1 MQGDLAVAE
10 IAPDAAAIGVA
21 QRLVREVEAL
31 PAADRL
37 RVVIADGDPLA
48 RRVLRDVFQDGAG
61 FVVAA
66 EAADGI
72 EAVEL
77 AVHYRPEI
85 VLMDVGLSR
94 IDGIEATRRIVA
106 RAPDV
111 RVVFFSIPC
120 DEETQLRALRA
131 GACGFLSKELAVEN
145 VVAALKGVMRGE
157 AAVSRELT
165 LSLVER
171 LRAVPQAGAGMRPV
185 HSPLTTREWEVL
197 DLMSGGSSAREVARS
212 LLLAEDT
219 VYSHLK
225 NVMRKLGVHSRAE
238 AIEAA
243 DQLCRLQRSA
253 V

>member
-1 MQGDLAVAE
+1 MAE
-10 IAPDAAAIGVA
+10 MAPNVTPIGRA
-21 QRLVREVEAL
+21 RRRAESEVTQA
-31 PAADRL
+31 PSTDRL
-37 RVVIADGDPLA
+37 RIVIADGDPLA
-48 RRVLRDVFQDGAG
+48 RRVLRDVFQDGPG
-61 FVVAA
+61 FVVVA
-66 EAADGI
+66 EAADGV

-77 AVHYRPEI
+77 ALHYRPEI

-94 IDGIEATRRIVA
+94 INGIEATRRIA
-106 RAPDV
+106 ERAPDV
-111 RVVFFSIPC
+111 RIVFFAVPC
-120 DEETQLRALRA
+120 DDETQLSALRA
-131 GACGFLSKELAVEN
+131 GACGFLSKELAVES

-165 LSLVER
+165 MELVER

-185 HSPLTTREWEVL
+185 RSPLTTREWEVL
-197 DLMSGGSSAREVARS
+197 DLMSGGASAREVARS

-243 DQLCRLQRSA
+243 DKLCRLNRSA